1 MYSSTALTYNF
12 EILIHSITWWF
23 IVDAHEK
30 HTPVMTNWL
39 IAPFVFS
46 FMLLETTDK
55 MYAFCHTDRSLQQ
68 TGDVAQGKVTILLPL
83 RKMSLSNWVRYKNK
97 ENAAIHALI
106 FFFFYFNPVCCS
118 HILLFT
124 SLALVGVTFS
134 LHFIHTSRY
143 CHLNCGLSV
152 NLHPLSTLTCVHHY
166 FWKPLLVINFCLKR
180 LQCDLNVLYYTFM
193 LTDLGFKPVVM
204 TTD

>member
-46 FMLLETTDK
+46 FMLLEATDK

-106 FFFFYFNPVCCS
+106 FCC
-118 HILLFT
+118 LLFT
-124 SLALVGVTFS
+124 YFIIYFTSFGRCHIFTSFYSHFQILSLELWIV
-134 LHFIHTSRY
+134 
-143 CHLNCGLSV
+143 C
-152 NLHPLSTLTCVHHY
+152 
-166 FWKPLLVINFCLKR
+166 
-180 LQCDLNVLYYTFM
+180 
-193 LTDLGFKPVVM
+193 
-204 TTD
+204 